1 MQQIYNM
8 SLLPKSAKV
17 TTCGDDVNDIYIYTY
32 FFSTI
37 TKTRLINPK
46 IIRNSNYYSDE
57 AKIRRE
63 GGKGKGKEEK
73 GKEELILTCSL
84 LHNEFFFNDFHFIMV
99 ITGY

>member
-1 MQQIYNM
+1 M
-8 SLLPKSAKV
+8 V
-17 TTCGDDVNDIYIYTY
+17 TTWTIYIYTY

-46 IIRNSNYYSDE
+46 IIRNSNYYFDE

-63 GGKGKGKEEK
+63 GGEGKGKEEK

-84 LHNEFFFNDFHFIMV
+84 LHNEFFFVDFHFIMV
-99 ITGY
+99 MKGY